1 MRRAVIIDD
10 GYDHYEREREILAG
24 VGAEIVLRACRGD
37 ARAVAEAIVDAD
49 VVLARE
55 SPITAEAIAG
65 APRLAGIVRYGI
77 GVDSVDLAAAKV
89 RKIYVANVPD
99 YGTEDVSDH
108 AMALLLAVA
117 RRVPTRDAAVRG
129 GGWFSGS
136 SEKMYRLAGKT
147 LGLIGYGRI
156 ARAFERKMRGFGV
169 ARVLA
174 YDPLAELPANVERA
188 DVATLCRQSDYIAV
202 HAPLTP
208 QTRHILDAAM
218 LALCKPTAII
228 VNTSRGGLIDQDAIV
243 AALREGRIFGAGL
256 DVFEIEPP
264 HRDNPLFALPNVVLS
279 DHTGWYSEESVAEL
293 QRKTAEEAARILRGE
308 PPLNWVNRWDA
319 GA

>member
-1 MRRAVIIDD
+1 MRRVVIIDD
-10 GYDHYEREREILAG
+10 GYDHYEQERAILADA
-24 VGAEIVLRACRGD
+24 GAGIVLRACRGD
-37 ARAVAEAIVDAD
+37 GRAVAAAIVDAD

-55 SPITAEAIAG
+55 SPVDAAALAG

-77 GVDSVDLAAAKV
+77 GVDSVDGAAAAA
-89 RKIYVANVPD
+89 RRIYLANVPD

-117 RRVPTRDAAVRG
+117 RRVTTRDAEVRAG
-129 GGWFSGS
+129 RWFSGS
-136 SEKMYRLAGKT
+136 SQKMHRLAGKT
-147 LGLIGYGRI
+147 LGLVGHGRI
-156 ARAFERKMRGFGV
+156 ARAFARKMRGFGV

-174 YDPLAELPANVERA
+174 HDPHAELPADVERA
-188 DVATLCRQSDYIAV
+188 DVATICRESDYISL

-208 QTRHILDAAM
+208 QTRHILDAAA
-218 LALCKPTAII
+218 LALCKPTAIV
-228 VNTSRGGLIDQDAIV
+228 VNTSRGALIDETALI

-256 DVFEIEPP
+256 DVFETEPP
-264 HRDNPLFALPNVVLS
+264 RRDTPLFALSNVVLS

-293 QRKTAEEAARILRGE
+293 QRKAAEEAARILRGE
-308 PPLNWVNRWDA
+308 RPLNWVNRWAD